1 MSQNIWRPVDYEF
14 LNSQPDITLEED
26 QMEDIVVISDE
37 DSKDNSKMSLAS
49 GEKIFYNFIF
59 FNWWTNM
66 KESIFPVKSLN
77 FLIPL

>member
-14 LNSQPDITLEED
+14 LNSEPDINLEED

-59 FNWWTNM
+59 IN
-66 KESIFPVKSLN
+66 
-77 FLIPL
+77 